1 MIYSGVLWYE
11 YCWSVGLD
19 CTVYNRSLLDS
30 VTTIGPMLTLLYID
44 STSFVLSVCLWLT
57 WSVIEWLLGPLLW
70 WRRSFSILLIVPFP
84 LWAIFFTFSAV
95 RQMSSSEYCSTP
107 LNNIWKLLAF
117 TCYLFSLIPIGL
129 LCFLAQSLAVRFV
142 HFLFLYLVILCRGF
156 SFAFP
161 CIVFCTDTVHNC
173 ALFLSPCFFFLISE
187 VDITGVLISR

>member
-1 MIYSGVLWYE
+1 MNTVEPLN
-11 YCWSVGLD
+11 

-84 LWAIFFTFSAV
+84 LWAILFTFSAV
-95 RQMSSSEYCSTP
+95 RLWSSSEYCSAP
-107 LNNIWKLLAF
+107 LNSIWKLPAF

-129 LCFLAQSLAVRFV
+129 LCFPCAITDSPLCPFFFW
-142 HFLFLYLVILCRGF
+142 FLCLVILRKGF

-161 CIVFCTDTVHNC
+161 CIVFCTGTVHNC
-173 ALFLSPCFFFLISE
+173 VFLSPYFF
-187 VDITGVLISR
+187 